1 MADAVSTS
9 TITATVLDL
18 LDQPVTDGTVV
29 TFTTTLRRLGTGHWV
44 TGTTAGGVVTA
55 TLTSGTTPGTA
66 MITAWADLKFG
77 LTYVTFTPTGT
88 PTPTPAP
95 TATPTATPVA
105 RLFVP
110 LVTKGFH

>member
-1 MADAVSTS
+1 MRGACPGGVATWRCAAHAGEGLIAPTQWWARLGRHGDGDRLSPSVLADAVSTS

-55 TLTSGTTPGTA
+55 TLTSGTTPGT
-66 MITAWADLKFG
+66 
-77 LTYVTFTPTGT
+77 
-88 PTPTPAP
+88 
-95 TATPTATPVA
+95 
-105 RLFVP
+105 R
-110 LVTKGFH
+110 